1 MKLREVKTLLLGLTN
16 RCNAKCIMCWHSNK
30 QRHTTTDLNESIY
43 KEIKNKL
50 FHRIKELNLAGG
62 GEVLMYPRIEEIF
75 SDISKYKF
83 KTIIT
88 SNFAFISEHNR
99 NLLKN
104 SNVEFVISLD
114 GSNKT
119 LQEFLRPGCD
129 YDRIIDNIKFFKKH
143 NKKMLFQTTISNYNF
158 YDIENM
164 IKLGEELGIDMVKF
178 QNVQFLNNLDK
189 PYKISKPPE
198 DLGYLNNIFT
208 KQHKV
213 KTSIFLSFYH
223 TPYIMV
229 PKMLRNVCKKLYKLF
244 PSKYCHNTIDTLKIQ
259 EDGEILSCCIPYSKR
274 MGNLHGSLLEDIIDS
289 KEFDKNR
296 RFCMCPIR
304 EMIQEHN

>member
-1 MKLREVKTLLLGLTN
+1 MKLKEVKTLMLGLTN

-30 QRHTTTDLNESIY
+30 EKHVTAELDESIY
-43 KEIKNKL
+43 REIKNKL

-75 SDISKYKF
+75 SDISKYRF
-83 KTIIT
+83 RTIIT
-88 SNFAFISEHNR
+88 SNFAFISERNR

-104 SNVEFVISLD
+104 ADVEFVISLD
-114 GSNKT
+114 GSNKS

-129 YDRIIDNIKFFKKH
+129 YDRIIDNIKFFKQY
-143 NKKMLFQTTISNYNF
+143 NKKMIFQTTVSNYNF

-164 IKLGEELGIDMVKF
+164 IKLGEDLGIDMVKF

-189 PYKISKPPE
+189 PYKISNPPE
-198 DLGYLNNIFT
+198 DLKYLDSIFN
-208 KQHKV
+208 KQYKT

-229 PKMLRNVCKKLYKLF
+229 PKMLRNVCKKLYRFF
-244 PSKYCHNTIDTLKIQ
+244 PSKYCHNTISTLKVQ

-274 MGNLHGSLLEDIIDS
+274 MGNLHDSLLEDIIGS

-296 RFCMCPIR
+296 ELCMCSIR
-304 EMIQEHN
+304 KMIQEHN